1 MRQRSDN
8 SEIVVA
14 LVWNE
19 EVTLKLIVQKRGE
32 LVFQPANVGVEAVGY
47 LPEEVQGALRGLL
60 RSYR

>member
-19 EVTLKLIVQKRGE
+19 EVTFKLIVQKTGE
-32 LVFQPANVGVEAVGY
+32 LVIHPAKEWEEAVGY
-47 LPEEVQGALRGLL
+47 LPQEVHSALTGFL
-60 RSYR
+60 RS